1 MTDTLFP
8 YTTLYRPRPSLAPGG
23 PAPKIATRWFN
34 SPLRLRPRESTVT
47 MVRVTT
53 TQARPHTNHRPAQS
67 REKSSDI
74 FRTKPKVAIRRAV
87 VSHDRNVLRQA
98 SDNENCAEGS

>member
-8 YTTLYRPRPSLAPGG
+8 YTTLYRPRPSFAPCG
-23 PAPKIATRWFN
+23 PAPKIATRWLN

-74 FRTKPKVAIRRAV
+74 FRTKPKVAR
-87 VSHDRNVLRQA
+87 SEEHTSELKSLMRNSYADFFLKK
-98 SDNENCAEGS
+98 